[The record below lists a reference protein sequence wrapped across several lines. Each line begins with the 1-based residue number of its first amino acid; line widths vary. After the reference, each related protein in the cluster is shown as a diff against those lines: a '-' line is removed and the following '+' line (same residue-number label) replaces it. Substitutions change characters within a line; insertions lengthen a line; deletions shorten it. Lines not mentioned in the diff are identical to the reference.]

1 MHTKRY
7 MLKTDLCLTCYVY
20 IFMLSGKEALIISDS
35 ITRDF
40 PTSTKYD
47 LITIR
52 GATICKVLDH
62 ITENRY
68 CVKGYKIIVLHV
80 GTNHFSSK
88 KEWSCYLQLAH
99 NKISKATYDQT
110 ITEMNPPPANGQAT
124 AFRDEYLRI
133 IKLIKHEVNVKILVS
148 AVVPRLWDHDRR
160 DLVRRSYNRILE
172 KFQDLADVYFIPS
185 FKPFFNKDRILRK
198 ELFLLDG
205 LHLSNLGTTVLCTY
219 ICDCVCRCVRGE
231 LERQKQSTVL

>member
-1 MHTKRY
+1 MIIKSLNHKGVLHVSMHTKRY
-7 MLKTDLCLTCYVY
+7 MFKKTDLCLTCYVY

-52 GATICKVLDH
+52 GATISKVLDH

-110 ITEMNPPPANGQAT
+110 ITEMNPPPANGQGNC
-124 AFRDEYLRI
+124 I
-133 IKLIKHEVNVKILVS
+133 
-148 AVVPRLWDHDRR
+148 
-160 DLVRRSYNRILE
+160 
-172 KFQDLADVYFIPS
+172 
-185 FKPFFNKDRILRK
+185 
-198 ELFLLDG
+198 
-205 LHLSNLGTTVLCTY
+205 
-219 ICDCVCRCVRGE
+219 
-231 LERQKQSTVL
+231 